1 MGGLRGIIV
10 ALASL
15 FAVALVGVRA
25 VTLWTEHGRAIARA
39 EEGTGD
45 WARILEE
52 YARRTFQT
60 GDLLAEEVF
69 RYARSRGGAPA
80 LRDGPE
86 ATEFLRA
93 LSGRSSGD
101 YIMLVD
107 AAGLPAAVT
116 TSFPPP
122 STDLSDRAWF
132 RAHSVQGQDRHVG
145 EAIFSRITREVLFT
159 YTRSMLGPSGALEG
173 VFQLAMRTG
182 FFETMSISG
191 GLGQEA
197 TLAMWAPDGR
207 LIARTKLSLEQ
218 VERPCVSTV
227 LAGHAARQPTGTF
240 RAVTAVDG
248 RDRII
253 AYRAV
258 EDWPVIVTASVPVD
272 SALADWWSGLWWSS
286 GAIILLLAALAGF
299 TLVALRLSRREEAAL
314 ADLTAANAA
323 LDGRQQELSTANE
336 TLRSALADKELL
348 LREIHHRVKNNLQ
361 VTASLLR
368 MQSRRFADPAVRD
381 AFAQTDERLRAIA
394 LLHETLYRSDL
405 SGQVA
410 VASYL
415 RRIVDEMSSA
425 HWIPEQGVVISVA
438 ADPVSVS
445 LDRALP
451 LGLVLTEVLSNAIR
465 HAFEPGRA
473 GRIDVTARMVGPD
486 LEVSVRD
493 DGRGLPQE
501 PVAGTLGMR
510 LIHSF
515 VMQLGGSF
523 TMETDGGTVFR
534 LLVPARDGE
543 IDPQPEAQTPE
554 VSHAET

>member
-1 MGGLRGIIV
+1 
-10 ALASL
+10 
-15 FAVALVGVRA
+15 
-25 VTLWTEHGRAIARA
+25 
-39 EEGTGD
+39 
-45 WARILEE
+45 
-52 YARRTFQT
+52 
-60 GDLLAEEVF
+60 
-69 RYARSRGGAPA
+69 
-80 LRDGPE
+80 
-86 ATEFLRA
+86 
-93 LSGRSSGD
+93 
-101 YIMLVD
+101 
-107 AAGLPAAVT
+107 
-116 TSFPPP
+116 
-122 STDLSDRAWF
+122 
-132 RAHSVQGQDRHVG
+132 
-145 EAIFSRITREVLFT
+145 
-159 YTRSMLGPSGALEG
+159 
-173 VFQLAMRTG
+173 
-182 FFETMSISG
+182 MSISG
-191 GLGQEA
+191 GLGQQA

-218 VERPCVSTV
+218 VERPFVSTV
-227 LAGHAARQPTGTF
+227 LAERAARQKSGTL
-240 RAVTAVDG
+240 RTISAVDG
-248 RDRII
+248 IDRII
-253 AYRAV
+253 AYRAI

-272 SALADWWSGLWWSS
+272 SALADWWRGLWWSA
-286 GAIILLLAALAGF
+286 GAILVLLAALAGF

-323 LDGRQQELSTANE
+323 LDARQQELSAANE
-336 TLRSALADKELL
+336 TLRTALADKELL

-368 MQSRRFADPAVRD
+368 MQSRRFSDPAVRD

-425 HWIPEQGVVISVA
+425 HWIPEQGVVISVD

-465 HAFEPGRA
+465 HAFEPGCS
-473 GRIDVTARMVGPD
+473 GRIEVTARMLGSD

-493 DGRGLPQE
+493 DGRGLPAE
-501 PVAGTLGMR
+501 PVSGTLGMR

-523 TMETDGGTVFR
+523 TLETDGGTVFR
-534 LLVPARDGE
+534 LLVPTRDGE
-543 IDPQPEAQTPE
+543 TVPPPVEPTPE
-554 VSHAET
+554 VGMAAT

>member
-25 VTLWTEHGRAIARA
+25 VTLWAEHGRAIARA
-39 EEGTGD
+39 EEGTSD

-69 RYARSRGGAPA
+69 RYARSQGGAGA
-80 LRDGPE
+80 LRSVPE
-86 ATEFLRA
+86 ATRVLQA

-101 YIMLVD
+101 YLMLVD
-107 AAGLPAAVT
+107 AAGLPAAVST
-116 TSFPPP
+116 GFPPP
-122 STDLSDRAWF
+122 ATDLSDRGWF
-132 RAHSVQGQDRHVG
+132 RAHAQQGKDRHVG

-159 YTRSMLGPSGALEG
+159 YSRSMVGPSGSLEG
-173 VFQLAMRTG
+173 VFQLSMRTG

-218 VERPCVSTV
+218 VERPFVSAG
-227 LAGHAARQPTGTF
+227 LAERAARQKTGTF
-240 RAVTAVDG
+240 RAISAVDG
-248 RDRII
+248 VDRII
-253 AYRAV
+253 AYRAL

-272 SALADWWSGLWWSS
+272 SALADWWSGLWWSA
-286 GAIILLLAALAGF
+286 GAILVLLVALAGF

-314 ADLTAANAA
+314 ADLTAANTA
-323 LDGRQQELSTANE
+323 LDGRQRELSAANA
-336 TLRSALADKELL
+336 TLRTALADKELL

-361 VTASLLR
+361 VTGSLLR

-473 GRIDVTARMVGPD
+473 GRIDVTARMLGPD

-501 PVAGTLGMR
+501 PVDGTLGMR

-534 LLVPARDGE
+534 LLVPTRDGE
-543 IDPQPEAQTPE
+543 IVPQAVEPTPEADT
-554 VSHAET
+554 VGT